1 MKKGSKNSKIT
12 PSGNQNHFIE
22 LVRSFVSSLNLYN
35 QEFFVKWRNNPE
47 YFLINAALQ
56 IPLSGIVL
64 GYPWAWI
71 AAADNDSS
79 IDGMN
84 TSHLDRNDKNLGLKV
99 ITT

>member
-1 MKKGSKNSKIT
+1 M
-12 PSGNQNHFIE
+12 
-22 LVRSFVSSLNLYN
+22 
-35 QEFFVKWRNNPE
+35 WRNNPE

-99 ITT
+99 ITS